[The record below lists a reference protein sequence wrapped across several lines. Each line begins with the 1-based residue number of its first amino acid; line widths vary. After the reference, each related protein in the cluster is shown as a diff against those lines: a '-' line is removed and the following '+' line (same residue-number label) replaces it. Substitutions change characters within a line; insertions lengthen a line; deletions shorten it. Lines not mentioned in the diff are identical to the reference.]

1 MESRS
6 WNYSAKS
13 SSTADSPPPR
23 RCQVIPS
30 QASALRCSGES
41 SLGVRLIERT
51 TRHLRLTDAGDT
63 IFRAQPPFA
72 VPTALADL

>member
-1 MESRS
+1 M
-6 WNYSAKS
+6 
-13 SSTADSPPPR
+13 R
-23 RCQVIPS
+23 RHPAWRILAAARVPGHPQS
-30 QASALRCSGES
+30 GLRAAVQRLES
-41 SLGVRLIERT
+41 SLGVRLIEPT